1 MLLRSIKSKN
11 EFVKKMM
18 RVSKQ
23 ISFGKQNKEYFR
35 TTYNCKEDDVWV
47 VVEIPK
53 DIFKK
58 TS

>member
-1 MLLRSIKSKN
+1 MKCPICTDT
-11 EFVKKMM
+11 MA
-18 RVSKQ
+18 VSKRT
-23 ISFGKQNKEYFR
+23 SFGKNEKEYSR
-35 TTYNCKEDDVWV
+35 TIYHCEKDDVWV

>member
-1 MLLRSIKSKN
+1 MKCPIC
-11 EFVKKMM
+11 KKMM